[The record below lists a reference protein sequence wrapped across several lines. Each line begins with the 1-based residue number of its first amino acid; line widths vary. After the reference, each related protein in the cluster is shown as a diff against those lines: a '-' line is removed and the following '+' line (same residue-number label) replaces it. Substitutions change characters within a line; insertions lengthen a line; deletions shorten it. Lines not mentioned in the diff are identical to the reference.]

1 MEIIAI
7 STDGSQVAEHFGR
20 CPAYTIIELENN
32 VVAKREV
39 IANPGHRTGFLPE
52 YLAQRGVKVVICG
65 GMGKRAIDLFLEKG
79 VRPIMGISGEIDEAV
94 EQYRL
99 GQLEGRESLCQPGR
113 GKGYGMDKEDHGQG
127 SEHDHSSHHCQ

>member
-7 STDGSQVAEHFGR
+7 STDGSQVAQHFGR

-65 GMGKRAIDLFLEKG
+65 GMGRRAIDLFLEKG
-79 VRPIMGISGEIDEAV
+79 VRPIMGISGEIDEVV
-94 EQYRL
+94 ERYRL
-99 GQLEGRESLCQPGR
+99 GQLGEGESLCRPGG
-113 GKGYGMDKEDHGQG
+113 GKGYGVDKEDHGHG
-127 SEHDHSSHHCQ
+127 PGHDHSSHHCQ